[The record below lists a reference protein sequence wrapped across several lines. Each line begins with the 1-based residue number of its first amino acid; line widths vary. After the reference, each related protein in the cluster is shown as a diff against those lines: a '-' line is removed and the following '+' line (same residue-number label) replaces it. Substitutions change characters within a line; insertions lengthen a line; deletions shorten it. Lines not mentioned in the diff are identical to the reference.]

1 MENLVMIRT
10 TMFMLLFLTLGCSKD
25 ELDVKK
31 VLVQGEWNWISS
43 YGGEAGETLTP
54 ENTMST
60 ATLKIDKFIFREYFN
75 DSLIFET
82 SYSLTETDDPSF
94 SSTNTLIELGNGN
107 ILAIVIE
114 DSNLELIEQCF
125 DCYFHKY
132 VRK

>member
-75 DSLIFET
+75 
-82 SYSLTETDDPSF
+82 
-94 SSTNTLIELGNGN
+94 G
-107 ILAIVIE
+107 
-114 DSNLELIEQCF
+114 
-125 DCYFHKY
+125 
-132 VRK
+132 